1 MNDCQGLYYDSI
13 SKINGWKSGHPR
25 TRAELRISSKE
36 EAKKLQVEL
45 FEIEL
50 LDLKG
55 EILEKA
61 TKSYRRL
68 LKATDK
74 PLYLARTEE

>member
-1 MNDCQGLYYDSI
+1 LGA
-13 SKINGWKSGHPR
+13 R
-25 TRAELRISSKE
+25 ELRLLSKE

-45 FEIEL
+45 FEIEI

-61 TKSYRRL
+61 TKSYHRL
-68 LKATDK
+68 LKAMDK
-74 PLYLARTEE
+74 PIYLVRTDE

>member
-1 MNDCQGLYYDSI
+1 MLQ
-13 SKINGWKSGHPR
+13 
-25 TRAELRISSKE
+25 ELRISSKE
-36 EAKKLQVEL
+36 QALKLQVEL
-45 FEIEL
+45 FEIEI

-61 TKSYRRL
+61 TKSYHRL

-74 PLYLARTEE
+74 PIYLVRSE

>member
-1 MNDCQGLYYDSI
+1 MNLRAPE
-13 SKINGWKSGHPR
+13 INFILWKLGI
-25 TRAELRISSKE
+25 LSKE

-45 FEIEL
+45 FEIEI
-50 LDLKG
+50 LDLRG

-74 PLYLARTEE
+74 PIYLVRTDE